1 MGNSLDQ
8 YRASIGL
15 NNAGKRSNRKAPDVF
30 WVALKDLLLTLLVL
44 QVLLSGLVALQL
56 HVYHQLSIGVG
67 EEAFFLCPLV
77 RKVGNRFQITLHVF
91 SLWVGVRG
99 DIAEATKLFQDC
111 LLFVFQ
117 VSESL
122 QEFQEEGSFSILKKN
137 LLVREGM
144 ESNPG
149 PRSIGETLEW
159 YRENQQNGKL
169 SEAKIKSESLKFFHL
184 SSESQMKDKKLF
196 KRALEGLVSA
206 HTKSQKNLLR
216 EVLKMHIKWRR
227 CFP

>member
-1 MGNSLDQ
+1 MGNSLDE

-15 NNAGKRSNRKAPDVF
+15 NNAGKRSNRKAPDAF

-67 EEAFFLCPLV
+67 EEAFFFCPLV
-77 RKVGNRFQITLHVF
+77 GKVGNRSQITLHVF

-122 QEFQEEGSFSILKKN
+122 QEFQEEGSFSILK
-137 LLVREGM
+137 
-144 ESNPG
+144 SP
-149 PRSIGETLEW
+149 
-159 YRENQQNGKL
+159 
-169 SEAKIKSESLKFFHL
+169 
-184 SSESQMKDKKLF
+184 
-196 KRALEGLVSA
+196 
-206 HTKSQKNLLR
+206 
-216 EVLKMHIKWRR
+216 
-227 CFP
+227 

>member
-1 MGNSLDQ
+1 MGNSLEQ

-15 NNAGKRSNRKAPDVF
+15 NNAGKRSNRKAPDAF

-56 HVYHQLSIGVG
+56 HVYDQLGIGVG
-67 EEAFFLCPLV
+67 EEAFIFCPLV
-77 RKVGNRFQITLHVF
+77 GKVGNRSQITLHVF

-122 QEFQEEGSFSILKKN
+122 QEFQEEGSFSIL
-137 LLVREGM
+137 M
-144 ESNPG
+144 SP
-149 PRSIGETLEW
+149 
-159 YRENQQNGKL
+159 
-169 SEAKIKSESLKFFHL
+169 
-184 SSESQMKDKKLF
+184 
-196 KRALEGLVSA
+196 
-206 HTKSQKNLLR
+206 
-216 EVLKMHIKWRR
+216 
-227 CFP
+227 

>member
-1 MGNSLDQ
+1 M
-8 YRASIGL
+8 
-15 NNAGKRSNRKAPDVF
+15 
-30 WVALKDLLLTLLVL
+30 ALKDLLLTLLVL

-56 HVYHQLSIGVG
+56 HVYHQLGIGVG
-67 EEAFFLCPLV
+67 EEAFIFCPLV
-77 RKVGNRFQITLHVF
+77 GKVGNRSQITLHVF

-122 QEFQEEGSFSILKKN
+122 QEIQEKGSFSILKRT
-137 LLVREGM
+137 LLVREGV

-149 PRSIGETLEW
+149 PPSVGETLEW
-159 YRENQQNGKL
+159 YRETLQNGKL
-169 SEAKIKSESLKFFHL
+169 SEAKIKSESLKIFHL
-184 SSESQMKDKKLF
+184 STESQMKDKKLF

-206 HTKSQKNLLR
+206 HTKSQKN
-216 EVLKMHIKWRR
+216 
-227 CFP
+227 FF